1 MGYEAVTIAVVAGE
15 ASGDVLGAGV
25 IHALRQ
31 YYPRAEFVGIG
42 GEFMRQAGCLELFS
56 IDQLSV
62 MGIVEVIKK
71 LPTIL
76 KIRRSILAF
85 FKKNPPDVYI
95 GIDAPDFNLPI
106 EKRLKKQGVLTVHYC
121 SPTVWAW
128 RENRIHTIAK
138 SVNLMLTLFP
148 FEAAF
153 YEKHHVPVRFVGH
166 PLADILNADTPPS
179 QLRSE
184 YALPQKAVIVALMP
198 GSRKGEI
205 DKIAPAFIKAAK
217 LCYQKRSDL
226 IFVAPMI
233 NAVRAKQFHALVMK
247 YAPHLPIKIF
257 VGCSHEMIIAADF
270 VLLASGTATL
280 ETLLLNRPMVVCY
293 KVPWV
298 NYLIG
303 KCLIKI
309 DRFALPN
316 LLAQAH
322 LVPELIQKEC
332 QPQSIA
338 QVVLEQLTQLPM
350 PQELAQNYQRIRQGL
365 TRNANQ
371 HAAQAIGQLL
381 DLKLHGN
388 QTIEV

>member
-1 MGYEAVTIAVVAGE
+1 MGYDPVTIAIVAAE
-15 ASGDVLGAGV
+15 ASGDALGAGL

-31 YYPRAEFVGIG
+31 YYPQAEFVGVC
-42 GEFMRQAGCLELFS
+42 GELMREAGCRELFS
-56 IDQLSV
+56 IEQLSV

-76 KIRRSILAF
+76 KIRRSLLSF
-85 FKKNPPDVYI
+85 FKKNPPDLYI
-95 GIDAPDFNLPI
+95 GLDAPDFNLPI
-106 EKRLKKQGVLTVHYC
+106 ERRLKKQGVLTVHYC

-128 RENRIHTIAK
+128 RENRIHSIAK
-138 SVNLMLTLFP
+138 SVNLMLTMFP

-153 YEKHHVPVRFVGH
+153 YEKHNVPVRFVGH
-166 PLADILNADTPPS
+166 PLADMLNPDINPS

-184 YALPQKAVIVALMP
+184 YALPQKATIVALMP

-205 DKIAPAFIKAAK
+205 DKIAPAFIKAAN
-217 LCYQKRSDL
+217 LCYHKRSDL

-233 NAVRAKQFHALVMK
+233 NAARAKQFHSYLIK

-257 VGCSHEMIIAADF
+257 VGCAHEMIVAADF

-293 KVPWV
+293 RVPWI

-322 LVPELIQKEC
+322 LVPELIQKDC
-332 QPQSIA
+332 QAKRIA
-338 QVVLEQLTQLPM
+338 QVLLEQLHQLPM
-350 PQELAQNYQRIRQGL
+350 SQELAESFQMIRHGL
-365 TRNANQ
+365 ARDANH
-371 HAAQAIGQLL
+371 HAAQAISQLL